1 MLHSLVDSAPFI
13 ISLSDMLNKF
23 SPHLYFKEYVYLCAR
38 TKKWKDLSS
47 LQPRKKMLKH
57 ISSDSPAS
65 CDSYSVRTRHLLIL
79 LIYKTEMGY
88 LFTSESVS
96 EGHPDKVADQ
106 ISDAVLDKLLAY
118 DPSSKVA
125 CETLVTTGQVVL
137 AGEVKTKAYIDLQ
150 RVAREVINRIG
161 YTKSEYMFEGNS
173 CGVLSA
179 IHEQSPDIN
188 RGVERED
195 PMNQGAGDQGMMFGY
210 ATNETENYMPLSLD
224 LAHKLLI
231 VLAEIR
237 REGKVMTYLRPD
249 AKSQVTIEYDDNRR
263 PVRIDT
269 IVISTQ
275 HDEFILPE
283 DDTPEAQEKADRA
296 MLEQIRKDVIGILIP
311 RVIAEIHHPEVLK
324 LFNDQI
330 TYHVNPTGKFVIGGP
345 HGDTGLTG
353 RKIIVDTY
361 GGAGAHGGG
370 AFSGKDPSKVDRS
383 AAYAARHIAKN
394 LVAAGVADEVLVQ
407 VSYAIGVARPIN
419 IYVNTY
425 GRSHVAM
432 SDGEI
437 AKKVDELFDMRPYAI
452 EECLKLRNPIYS
464 ETAAYGHM
472 GREPRKVIKHFESL
486 YEGNKDVEVELFT
499 WEKLDYVDK
508 VKAAFGLK

>member
-1 MLHSLVDSAPFI
+1 
-13 ISLSDMLNKF
+13 
-23 SPHLYFKEYVYLCAR
+23 
-38 TKKWKDLSS
+38 
-47 LQPRKKMLKH
+47 
-57 ISSDSPAS
+57 
-65 CDSYSVRTRHLLIL
+65 
-79 LIYKTEMGY
+79 MGY

-210 ATNETENYMPLSLD
+210 AETENYMPLSLD
-224 LAHKLLI
+224 LAHKLLM
-231 VLAEIR
+231 VLADIR

-275 HDEFILPE
+275 HDEFILSE
-283 DDTPEAQEKADRA
+283 DDSKEAQLKADEA
-296 MLEQIRKDVIGILIP
+296 MVKQIHEDVIHILMP
-311 RVIAEIHHPEVLK
+311 RVIANPQSGSLEII
-324 LFNDQI
+324 Q
-330 TYHVNPTGKFVIGGP
+330 
-345 HGDTGLTG
+345 
-353 RKIIVDTY
+353 
-361 GGAGAHGGG
+361 
-370 AFSGKDPSKVDRS
+370 
-383 AAYAARHIAKN
+383 
-394 LVAAGVADEVLVQ
+394 
-407 VSYAIGVARPIN
+407 
-419 IYVNTY
+419 
-425 GRSHVAM
+425 
-432 SDGEI
+432 
-437 AKKVDELFDMRPYAI
+437 
-452 EECLKLRNPIYS
+452 
-464 ETAAYGHM
+464 
-472 GREPRKVIKHFESL
+472 
-486 YEGNKDVEVELFT
+486 
-499 WEKLDYVDK
+499 
-508 VKAAFGLK
+508 

>member
-1 MLHSLVDSAPFI
+1 
-13 ISLSDMLNKF
+13 
-23 SPHLYFKEYVYLCAR
+23 
-38 TKKWKDLSS
+38 
-47 LQPRKKMLKH
+47 
-57 ISSDSPAS
+57 
-65 CDSYSVRTRHLLIL
+65 
-79 LIYKTEMGY
+79 MGY

-150 RVAREVINRIG
+150 RVAREVINKIG

-173 CGVLSA
+173 CGVFSA

-224 LAHKLLI
+224 LAHKLLM
-231 VLAEIR
+231 VLADIR

-249 AKSQVTIEYDDNRR
+249 SKSQVTIEYDDNRR

-269 IVISTQ
+269 IVVSTQ
-275 HDEFILPE
+275 HDEFIQPA
-283 DDTPEAQEKADRA
+283 DNSQEAQLKADEE
-296 MLEQIRKDVIGILIP
+296 MLAQIRKDVIEILMP
-311 RVIAEIHHPEVLK
+311 RVIAEIHNPEVLK

-330 TYHVNPTGKFVIGGP
+330 KYFVNPTGKFVIGGP

-353 RKIIVDTY
+353 RKIIVDNFLLIYENVQKRKLFVGMSLQLVSLLYIQLLRCSFPLEHPYIVSLIVLNLFQAFLTY
-361 GGAGAHGGG
+361 
-370 AFSGKDPSKVDRS
+370 
-383 AAYAARHIAKN
+383 
-394 LVAAGVADEVLVQ
+394 LQ
-407 VSYAIGVARPIN
+407 
-419 IYVNTY
+419 
-425 GRSHVAM
+425 M
-432 SDGEI
+432 
-437 AKKVDELFDMRPYAI
+437 
-452 EECLKLRNPIYS
+452 LKL
-464 ETAAYGHM
+464 
-472 GREPRKVIKHFESL
+472 K
-486 YEGNKDVEVELFT
+486 EL
-499 WEKLDYVDK
+499 KMQSQISS
-508 VKAAFGLK
+508 

>member
-1 MLHSLVDSAPFI
+1 M
-13 ISLSDMLNKF
+13 
-23 SPHLYFKEYVYLCAR
+23 
-38 TKKWKDLSS
+38 
-47 LQPRKKMLKH
+47 RK
-57 ISSDSPAS
+57 
-65 CDSYSVRTRHLLIL
+65 
-79 LIYKTEMGY
+79 
-88 LFTSESVS
+88 LFTSESVT
-96 EGHPDKVADQ
+96 EGHPDKIADQ
-106 ISDAVLDKLLAY
+106 ISDAVLDAILAE
-118 DPSSKVA
+118 DPHGRVA
-125 CETLVTTGQVVL
+125 CETVVATGQIHVV
-137 AGEVKTKAYIDLQ
+137 GEISTSCYVDIPKI
-150 RVAREVINRIG
+150 ARETVINIG
-161 YTKSEYMFEGNS
+161 YDRAKYGFDGNT
-173 CGVLSA
+173 CGVLIS
-179 IHEQSPDIN
+179 IDEQSPDIAL
-188 RGVERED
+188 GVDKSLEAKEGKAD
-195 PMNQGAGDQGMMFGY
+195 ENEVGAGDQGMMFGY

-224 LAHKLLI
+224 LAHKLLM
-231 VLAEIR
+231 VLADIR

-249 AKSQVTIEYDDNRR
+249 SKSQVTIEYDDNRR

-269 IVISTQ
+269 IVVSTQ
-275 HDEFILPE
+275 HDEFIQPA
-283 DDTPEAQEKADRA
+283 DNSQEAQLKADEE
-296 MLEQIRKDVIGILIP
+296 MLAQIRKDVIEILMP
-311 RVIAEIHHPEVLK
+311 RVIAEIHNPEVLK

-330 TYHVNPTGKFVIGGP
+330 KYFVNPTGKFVIGGP

-425 GRSHVAM
+425 GRSNVAM

-437 AKKVDELFDMRPYAI
+437 AKKVDEIFDMRPRAI
-452 EECLKLRNPIYS
+452 EERLKLRNPIYS

-472 GREPRKVIKHFESL
+472 GREPKVITKHFESA

-499 WEKLDYVDK
+499 WEKLDYVDR